1 LFRGSS
7 AADDVDNGIGKNL
20 LIPIGYPKTQVLTSP
35 IYLMITFRKVWNKV
49 KLVGVFTSKS
59 VNVASDYGKP
69 YIFFLKENINTIE
82 L

>member
-7 AADDVDNGIGKNL
+7 ADDVEWNL
-20 LIPIGYPKTQVLTSP
+20 AKSSNRIGYPKTQVLTSP
-35 IYLMITFRKVWNKV
+35 IYLMITFAKFGI
-49 KLVGVFTSKS
+49 KLRAIGVFTSKS